1 MRLCAPRRPSWPPLG
16 SMGQSAL
23 GGEATFAETQSNG
36 QDAPISAID
45 LEAMRYDRSE
55 FVAAISESQLG
66 RDLANVG

>member
-1 MRLCAPRRPSWPPLG
+1 MGNPRW
-16 SMGQSAL
+16 

-55 FVAAISESQLG
+55 FDGLLTSFLLNS
-66 RDLANVG
+66 DL

>member
-55 FVAAISESQLG
+55 FDGLLPSFLLNS
-66 RDLANVG
+66 DL